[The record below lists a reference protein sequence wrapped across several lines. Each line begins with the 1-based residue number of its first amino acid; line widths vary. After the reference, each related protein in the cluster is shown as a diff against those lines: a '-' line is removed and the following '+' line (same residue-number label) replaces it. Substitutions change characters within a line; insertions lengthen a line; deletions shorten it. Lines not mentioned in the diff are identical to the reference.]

1 MRSIVHVVSIIV
13 LASIYARTA
22 VHTPPAR
29 AAVATHGAPAAA
41 GNGSCRTKPS
51 DPSGHLAREIPL
63 SKPRFHDSSDQARM
77 SLLT

>member
-22 VHTPPAR
+22 VHTPPAQ
-29 AAVATHGAPAAA
+29 AAIAAHGAPAAA

-51 DPSGHLAREIPL
+51 GSVRASRERK
-63 SKPRFHDSSDQARM
+63 SHGQANASMIRM
-77 SLLT
+77 AKQECRY